1 MFDGAEGAGPMN
13 PFVKGLFSG
22 KAIATQAHPED
33 EDTIIAAQQ
42 PVRPMRAPSTCRK
55 DTVRRTPTLH
65 ENGTEEQDRDD
76 DDLTATGPPCVAG
89 DFRSA
94 LEMLFGLT
102 DREAERGCVRGGD
115 DACKDSHSCTPRTTT
130 NPSELCLSGPTDTTS
145 FTCRVQGPSD
155 TSPFTSYVS
164 LPLCFLTATDASL
177 RNALSISHSHT
188 SPSSRATRFD
198 FTKLTSTALWPS
210 IARI

>member
-55 DTVRRTPTLH
+55 DTVRCTPTLH
-65 ENGTEEQDRDD
+65 ENGTEEQDRGD

-89 DFRSA
+89 DFHSA
-94 LEMLFGLT
+94 LEMLFEILVET
-102 DREAERGCVRGGD
+102 QNLVSFASTRMTR
-115 DACKDSHSCTPRTTT
+115 SY
-130 NPSELCLSGPTDTTS
+130 PT
-145 FTCRVQGPSD
+145 
-155 TSPFTSYVS
+155 
-164 LPLCFLTATDASL
+164 
-177 RNALSISHSHT
+177 
-188 SPSSRATRFD
+188 SSRSVLLKARFVV
-198 FTKLTSTALWPS
+198 SA
-210 IARI
+210 